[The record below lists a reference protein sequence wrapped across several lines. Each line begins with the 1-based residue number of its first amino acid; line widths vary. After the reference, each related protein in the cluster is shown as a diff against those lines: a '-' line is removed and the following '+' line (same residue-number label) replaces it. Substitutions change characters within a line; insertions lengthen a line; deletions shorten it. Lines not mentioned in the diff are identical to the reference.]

1 VKGFFRNCL
10 IVMVALLLSGCMASM
25 SPLIQAIDKD
35 DPRAV
40 EDILNKGADLNG
52 SSQCDSS
59 MPEYESYTPLGCAAK
74 NGRTAAAKILLD
86 KGADINQQYGGYRFG
101 MYNPTALILASR
113 EGHLE
118 TVKLLVERG
127 ADIRAKDSM
136 LKYSALMW
144 AASGGHMEIV
154 KFLLEK
160 GADVNEMDRVTK
172 ILPEKGVDIDEAVIA
187 LESAA
192 SFAKNQSE
200 ANKYRQLIRTLK
212 NSSKKQEKPD
222 QTNTVQ
228 LSDVDRPIYHN
239 PEDANKYAIVVG
251 VEKYSE
257 LPEATYADKDA
268 SAVRNHLIAMG
279 FPQRNIILLT
289 GQRATRTGIAK
300 NLETWLP
307 NNINQNSTV
316 FFYYSGHGA
325 PDPASGEAYLVP
337 FDGDPNYITDT
348 GYSLTRLYQKLG
360 ELKAGKVT
368 VILDSC
374 FSGAGGRS
382 VLAKGARPLVMSM
395 QSKPLSANLVVL
407 SASQGSQISTSS
419 PSKGHGLLTYYYL
432 KALNEGNTGIDD
444 IFNYIKPKVENE
456 ARSLNITQSPSLQKG
471 F

>member
-1 VKGFFRNCL
+1 MKGLFRNCS
-10 IVMVALLLSGCMASM
+10 IVIVTLLLSGCMASM

-35 DPRAV
+35 DPKAV
-40 EDILNKGADLNG
+40 EDLLKKGADING
-52 SSQCDSS
+52 SSQCDIR

-74 NGRTAAAKILLD
+74 NGRTAAVKILLD
-86 KGADINQQYGGYRFG
+86 KGAYINQQYGGYRFG

-113 EGHLE
+113 EGHFE

-127 ADIRAKDSM
+127 ADIRATDST

-144 AASGGHMEIV
+144 AAYAGRTDIIKFLLGKGADANEIDGMT
-154 KFLLEK
+154 KILLEK
-160 GADVNEMDRVTK
+160 GAD
-172 ILPEKGVDIDEAVIA
+172 IDEAIIA

-192 SFAKNQSE
+192 SFSKNQSE
-200 ANKYRQLIRTLK
+200 AIKYRQGIRTLK
-212 NSSKKQEKPD
+212 NYSKRQEKSDPY
-222 QTNTVQ
+222 NTGQ
-228 LSDVDRPIYHN
+228 LSDVDRPTYNN
-239 PEDANKYAIVVG
+239 PEDSNKYAVVVG
-251 VEKYSE
+251 IEKYSE
-257 LPEATYADKDA
+257 IPEASYAEKDA
-268 SAVRNHLIAMG
+268 SAVKDHLIAMG

-316 FFYYSGHGA
+316 LFYYSGHGA
-325 PDPASGEAYLVP
+325 PDPASGEAYIVP

-360 ELKAGKVT
+360 ELKVRKVT

-382 VLAKGARPLVMSM
+382 VLAKGARPLVMSL

-419 PSKGHGLLTYYYL
+419 PAKGHGLLTYYYL
-432 KALNEGNTGIDD
+432 KALNEGNTSIED

-456 ARSLNITQSPSLQKG
+456 ARSLNINQSPSLQRG
-471 F
+471 S